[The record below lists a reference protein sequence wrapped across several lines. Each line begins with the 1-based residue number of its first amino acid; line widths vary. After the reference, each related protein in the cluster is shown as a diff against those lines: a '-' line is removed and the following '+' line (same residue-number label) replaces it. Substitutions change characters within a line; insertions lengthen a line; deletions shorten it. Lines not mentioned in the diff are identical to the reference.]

1 MAIGGAVIADM
12 YPPGER
18 MRPMACYSAGTML
31 GPTLGPVLGGI
42 TTGSL
47 DWRWVFWIASILE
60 GNSGFGY
67 SSSFL
72 SPTCRHLYDDTFE
85 RLDLHTWI

>member
-47 DWRWVFWIASILE
+47 DWRWVFWIASILVRPAQ
-60 GNSGFGY
+60 SRSDMWKLTACVRRAIAALAILRPF
-67 SSSFL
+67 
-72 SPTCRHLYDDTFE
+72 
-85 RLDLHTWI
+85 